1 MAPFNFY
8 NIFRVISA
16 EYLSK
21 ITFRGEL
28 LLLPSF
34 YLNDFRVISNESLRD
49 SSTVKSTNKQKSR
62 DSTLPDLIMVVSWT
76 DTETLATA
84 KYELPFNHKQCGK
97 TYKRKCIKTSADSLV
112 PPSRQETI
120 ILIWFNE
127 NIKKKKTPDWA
138 CDQSWRWQATILSL
152 RSHVI

>member
-49 SSTVKSTNKQKSR
+49 SSKVKSTKNKFKGQ
-62 DSTLPDLIMVVSWT
+62 
-76 DTETLATA
+76 
-84 KYELPFNHKQCGK
+84 H
-97 TYKRKCIKTSADSLV
+97 SARLNNGCS
-112 PPSRQETI
+112 
-120 ILIWFNE
+120 
-127 NIKKKKTPDWA
+127 
-138 CDQSWRWQATILSL
+138 
-152 RSHVI
+152 

>member
-49 SSTVKSTNKQKSR
+49 SSTVKSTKINSR
-62 DSTLPDLIMVVSWT
+62 DSTLPDLIMVVR
-76 DTETLATA
+76 
-84 KYELPFNHKQCGK
+84 ELRIQ
-97 TYKRKCIKTSADSLV
+97 RL
-112 PPSRQETI
+112 
-120 ILIWFNE
+120 
-127 NIKKKKTPDWA
+127 
-138 CDQSWRWQATILSL
+138 
-152 RSHVI
+152 